1 MLSSVLRHLRRNVV
15 AYSALFVALGGT
27 SYAATKLAPNSVGT
41 RQLKNGAVTAAKVK
55 AHSLVANDFKTGQLQ
70 AGPQVPAG
78 ARGPAGPAGTP
89 GQNGAPGLKGDSGT
103 PGTTGATGPTYWTA
117 LIRSVPG
124 GSGTTFGAIQ
134 GVSIATATES
144 NVQMVS
150 PGATDLTAS
159 NFVVSLTAAP
169 GGGNFVE
176 VGLNDGQGSSP
187 HCNVFDASTTC
198 TDSGGPWTIPA
209 GSTVDWFVTTGS
221 SAATDVRV
229 TFQTVPAS

>member
-1 MLSSVLRHLRRNVV
+1 MLSSVLRHLRRNVI
-15 AYSALFVALGGT
+15 AYAALFVALGGT

-41 RQLKNGAVTAAKVK
+41 RQLKNGAVTGAKVK

-70 AGPQVPAG
+70 AGSQGPVG

-89 GQNGAPGLKGDSGT
+89 GQNGAPGLKGDNGT
-103 PGTTGATGPTYWTA
+103 TGTTGATGPTYWTA

-124 GSGTTFGAIQ
+124 GSATTFGAIQ

-159 NFVVSLTAAP
+159 NFIVSLTAAP
-169 GGGNFVE
+169 GSGNFVE
-176 VGLNDGQGSSP
+176 VGLDDGQGSSP

-198 TDSGGPWTIPA
+198 TDAGGPWTIPA

-221 SAATDVRV
+221 SAPTDVRV